1 VFLFNTTKGK
11 GDTRRER
18 SKRDGDIYA
27 HKKKTQLSFCFPR
40 VFFIGKKNKQYIYLM
55 RFW

>member
-1 VFLFNTTKGK
+1 
-11 GDTRRER
+11 
-18 SKRDGDIYA
+18 RDGDIYA